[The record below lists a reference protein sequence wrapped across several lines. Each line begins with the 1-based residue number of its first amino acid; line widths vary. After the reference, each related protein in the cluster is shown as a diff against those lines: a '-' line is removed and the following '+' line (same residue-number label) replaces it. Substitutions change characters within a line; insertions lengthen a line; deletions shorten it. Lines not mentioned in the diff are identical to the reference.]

1 MTAVYISRYPVLP
14 DILSSGNVR
23 INAPPAKRK
32 TIGDSFFEH
41 AANMPQAERDAND
54 CALTIAAVRD
64 SECPRSSA
72 TVART
77 PITPALKPRITFA
90 AINPLNIGRRKS
102 AIIDTFFASSS
113 PVSSSEFEIRLFSNN
128 ILKKAITISSE
139 EKQKAIAITLVK
151 GTRAVKY
158 EITAPTPR
166 DSNEDIIPHIE
177 SIMPYSLFR
186 YI

>member
-1 MTAVYISRYPVLP
+1 MGRSGRSKIS
-14 DILSSGNVR
+14 
-23 INAPPAKRK
+23 APPTKRK
-32 TIGDSFFEH
+32 AAGDIFF
-41 AANMPQAERDAND
+41 ANTAKTPQAKSDAKD

-64 SECPRSSA
+64 SEYPRSSA

-77 PITPALKPRITFA
+77 PITPAVKPRITFA

-158 EITAPTPR
+158 KITAPTPR